1 MIYKLSIQQ
10 RHFRIYDKLC
20 LLSGLI
26 SAHRRE
32 SWVFWVNI
40 RFVNFFHQ
48 HFLVAPKKC
57 FISMRIFLPRKN
69 FQQLESVQT
78 PSRVFCYDDRSQI
91 PLTIQCPQFCILI
104 TFSLSLSLS
113 HTLAHSHTQAQSHT
127 HTYTQT
133 HSLILAF
140 FPSCLTSSIFMSL
153 TQKQSTKDFCHN
165 LRTLFEKVE
174 FRVRQ
179 SHLLSSYSS
188 KCQLRI
194 AASSL

>member
-1 MIYKLSIQQ
+1 MFL
-10 RHFRIYDKLC
+10 FP
-20 LLSGLI
+20 GLI
-26 SAHRRE
+26 SAHGRQ
-32 SWVFWVNI
+32 SWVFWLNI

-113 HTLAHSHTQAQSHT
+113 HTHMLTHSHIHTHRRTLSHTCTFTHAHIHIHKHSHTLTHTYSHTQAHSQIPTPKHIHTLT
-127 HTYTQT
+127 HTLRHTLS
-133 HSLILAF
+133 HPRFLSVM
-140 FPSCLTSSIFMSL
+140 SHIFN
-153 TQKQSTKDFCHN
+153 FY
-165 LRTLFEKVE
+165 V
-174 FRVRQ
+174 
-179 SHLLSSYSS
+179 SHLEVEHERFLS
-188 KCQLRI
+188 
-194 AASSL
+194 